1 MNKLEYIKAI
11 CDRSKHSGPCE
22 CAFCYKGSLCP
33 MLEQVSAAI
42 DWAWK
47 NVPSQWVSV
56 EDSLPDYDE
65 DVLVCNEYDPENM
78 WFCHRSQRKE
88 VMTAEY
94 AFCNYT
100 GTQITHWMRIKEL
113 E

>member
-1 MNKLEYIKAI
+1 
-11 CDRSKHSGPCE
+11 
-22 CAFCYKGSLCP
+22 

-65 DVLVCNEYDPENM
+65 EVLVCNEYYPEIM
-78 WFCHRSQRKE
+78 WFCHRSQRMDA
-88 VMTAEY
+88 MTAEY

-100 GTQITHWMRIKEL
+100 GIQITHWMRIKEL